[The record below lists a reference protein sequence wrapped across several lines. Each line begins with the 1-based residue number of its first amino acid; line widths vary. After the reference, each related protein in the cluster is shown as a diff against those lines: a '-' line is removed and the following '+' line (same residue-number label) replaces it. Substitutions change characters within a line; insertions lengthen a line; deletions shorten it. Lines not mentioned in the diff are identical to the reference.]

1 MNSLFE
7 REFDLIFPQ
16 LFLITIKTV
25 HRSSIEL
32 NFQLIFNGM
41 VNGYC
46 KNSIFET
53 FILSLNVFQ
62 FFFESLSREDEY
74 LECYFVQQHA
84 FQIPFYTGN
93 LVMINT
99 RDLFTLFRNSYSYI
113 YPQRYIMVLF
123 LY

>member
-1 MNSLFE
+1 
-7 REFDLIFPQ
+7 
-16 LFLITIKTV
+16 
-25 HRSSIEL
+25 
-32 NFQLIFNGM
+32 M

-53 FILSLNVFQ
+53 FILFLNVFQ
-62 FFFESLSREDEY
+62 FFFESLSNEDEY
-74 LECYFVQQHA
+74 LEYYFVQQHT